1 MKKQSVKPTDGYH
14 EELFAGGAISGEG
27 RVSGMASGTANG
39 SFTPGTEYS
48 RPWASIPTA
57 SSMGPGNG
65 GGKARAIITGRSV
78 RGRETGWSMETLRKH
93 IIPFFG
99 SMPANDVGTTDI
111 DR

>member
-65 GGKARAIITGRSV
+65 GGKAASHHYRPERSRAGNRLVYGNAS
-78 RGRETGWSMETLRKH
+78 
-93 IIPFFG
+93 
-99 SMPANDVGTTDI
+99 
-111 DR
+111 